1 MNKLGI
7 KKTFCTTREAAA
19 LLGVSV
25 GTVQLWVETGVLEA
39 WKTIGGHRRVMR
51 DSVDRLLHKNPEN
64 AMPDGAGTTTET
76 ARPLSILVVDDDV
89 NLLRLYEANMA
100 RWPMAPT
107 VMTANSAITG
117 LLMIGAKCPDF
128 LVADLHMPDM
138 DGFYMLRV
146 LRNTPELAKT
156 TVTVVTG
163 LDRDEI
169 ARHGGVPPGIE
180 VLPKPIPFD
189 RLQAIA
195 TDIVSRRPVQMS
207 FAGSNTPVITAPH
220 QSSLYDRYHDSRS
233 DC

>member
-1 MNKLGI
+1 MKPDGI
-7 KKTFCTTREAAA
+7 KKTFCTTREAAV

-51 DSVDRLLHKNPEN
+51 DSVDRLLHKNTDHTLTPQQT
-64 AMPDGAGTTTET
+64 DGAQ
-76 ARPLSILVVDDDV
+76 AVLRPLSILVVDDDV
-89 NLLRLYEANMA
+89 NLLRLYEANMT

-117 LLMIGAKCPDF
+117 LLMIGSKCPDF
-128 LVADLHMPDM
+128 LVTDLHMPDM

-146 LRNTPELAKT
+146 LNSTPELANT

-163 LDRDEI
+163 LDHEEI
-169 ARHGGVPPGIE
+169 AHHGGLPAGIE

-189 RLQAIA
+189 RLRAIA
-195 TDIVSRRPVQMS
+195 TDIVNRGHFQVPPVNR
-207 FAGSNTPVITAPH
+207 GTPQTPSA
-220 QSSLYDRYHDSRS
+220 L
-233 DC
+233 

>member
-1 MNKLGI
+1 MKRLDI
-7 KKTFCTTREAAA
+7 KKTFCTTREAAE

-51 DSVDRLLHKNPEN
+51 DSVDRLLHKNPD
-64 AMPDGAGTTTET
+64 AAAPSSGAGATSDA

-89 NLLRLYEANMA
+89 NLLRLYEANMS

-107 VMTANSAITG
+107 VMAANSAITG

-128 LVADLHMPDM
+128 LIADLHMPDM

-146 LRNTPELAKT
+146 LRNTPELVDT

-169 ARHGGVPPGIE
+169 ARHGGVPAGIE

-195 TDIVSRRPVQMS
+195 TEIVSRRHFQNS
-207 FAGSNTPVITAPH
+207 IAASSTPAAKAPH
-220 QSSLYDRYHDSRS
+220 
-233 DC
+233 

>member
-1 MNKLGI
+1 MKKFDI
-7 KKTFCTTREAAA
+7 KKTFCTTREAAE

-64 AMPDGAGTTTET
+64 AAPAATGVTSEVAK
-76 ARPLSILVVDDDV
+76 PLSILVVDDDV
-89 NLLRLYEANMA
+89 NLLRLYEANMS

-117 LLMIGAKCPDF
+117 LMMIGANCPDF

-146 LRNTPELAKT
+146 LRNTPELANT

-163 LDRDEI
+163 LDREEI
-169 ARHGGVPPGIE
+169 ARHGGVPAGIE

-195 TDIVSRRPVQMS
+195 TDIASRRDVQM
-207 FAGSNTPVITAPH
+207 PVASSTTAINAPH
-220 QSSLYDRYHDSRS
+220 
-233 DC
+233 